1 MAITNSDALPQVNV
15 TVNDGGLRVAPPQLG
30 PKLTLLG
37 VTSNTS
43 ITTNEVYVVEDLAK
57 AVAALRNADDTPSE
71 LSLAVEEAFAAGAR
85 NVEVVKIGLS
95 DAIYT
100 TDEATGDYDSDLRY
114 ALLATTYDILLN
126 HPVDIVVPLNAWFD
140 DRDLTTGNHF
150 GKQLADFCY
159 QSTKENNSGFGVI
172 APMRP
177 SVQAQIDDTGTTWT
191 DWETSYDGEAG
202 DFADVSLTEL
212 SDWVTKLTDQAASY
226 LNDYID
232 GSDET
237 TFDAAYKTAWTASDG
252 TLGATGESATAEDGN
267 GLWIDSGQFISV
279 ISAPNRYVGPEA
291 RKKSNAA
298 TSSSYNGLNYVN
310 TDGSVAYAAK
320 LTTLEPHIAAT
331 NQSIFGQR
339 SVRAL
344 SASQAKSLLNNRY
357 VSMFTK
363 PSGYVITSAITGAYN
378 ASTYKRSDF
387 VRVTTVRITQAVV
400 DAVRDSGE
408 AFIGKPISTPYV
420 NAMEAQIESTL
431 SNIARA
437 GAIRSYDFTITA
449 SPDQQVLG
457 EVSVSLTIVPAF
469 ELTTVSATVS
479 LTKGEGIG

>member
-15 TVNDGGLRVAPPQLG
+15 TINDGGLRVAPPQLG

-37 VTSNTS
+37 VTSNTG
-43 ITTNEVYVVEDLAK
+43 ITTNEVYVVADLAK
-57 AVAALRNADDTPSE
+57 AVAALRNSDDTPSE

-85 NVEVVKIGLS
+85 NVEVVKIGLNS
-95 DAIYT
+95 EVYAT
-100 TDEATGDYDSDLRY
+100 SEATGDYDSDLRY
-114 ALLATTYDILLN
+114 ALLAATYDILLN

-140 DRDLTTGNHF
+140 DRDLTSGTHF

-172 APMRP
+172 APMSPATRAVRD
-177 SVQAQIDDTGTTWT
+177 SGSWSAWATANV
-191 DWETSYDGEAG
+191 DGINFG
-202 DFADVSLTEL
+202 DSSLTEI
-212 SDWVTKLTDQAASY
+212 SAWVTALTDQTATE
-226 LNDYID
+226 LNAYID
-232 GSDET
+232 GSDSAT
-237 TFDAAYKTAWTASDG
+237 YKSAYKTAWTASDG
-252 TLGATGESATAEDGN
+252 TLGATGTAEDGN
-267 GLWIDSGQFISV
+267 GLWIDSGQFIS
-279 ISAPNRYVGPEA
+279 IIAAPNRYVGPEA
-291 RKKSNAA
+291 RKLSNAA
-298 TSSSYNGLNYVN
+298 TGSSYNGLNYVN

-320 LTTLEPHIAAT
+320 LTTLDPHIAAT
-331 NQSIFGQR
+331 NQTIFGQR
-339 SVRAL
+339 SSRAL

-363 PSGYVITSAITGAYN
+363 PSGYVISSAITGAHN
-378 ASTYKRSDF
+378 VSISERSDF

-420 NAMEAQIESTL
+420 NAMESQIESTL

-437 GAIRSYDFTITA
+437 GAIRSYDFAITA

-469 ELTTVSATVS
+469 ELTTINATVS